1 MTDSRRDDIGKQDEY
16 RANAAEC
23 QRMAGLTRNQAEQQ
37 TWLEMAAS
45 WLRMIKRPRQTT
57 SPKFDAVGRDRR
69 TGQGR
74 SDRAH

>member
-1 MTDSRRDDIGKQDEY
+1 MTDSRRDDVGKQDEY

-57 SPKFDAVGRDRR
+57 SQKFEAVERDRR
-69 TGQGR
+69 TGR